1 MGNMSIYTRTGDKG
15 ETGLANGDRVRKDT
29 PIISFIGHLDEFNAQ
44 IGLIISQLKDYNHVD
59 FSTEKDFLQKIQN
72 NLFVIGANVVH
83 AKLPFDDLN
92 EVKLLENY
100 IDELEKSLP
109 KLTNFILPGG
119 SKASS
124 LVHLAR
130 TNNRKIETLIFS
142 LNRPDIEIF
151 LPYFNRLS
159 DSLFVMARSINFKLN
174 IDEPI
179 WKSS

>member
-1 MGNMSIYTRTGDKG
+1 MSIYTRTGDKG

-44 IGLIISQLKDYNHVD
+44 IGLIISQLSDYRDAD
-59 FSTEKDFLQKIQN
+59 FSNEKAFLQKIQN

-83 AKLPFDDLN
+83 AKIPFDDIE
-92 EVKLLENY
+92 EVKVLEDF

-142 LNRPDIEIF
+142 LNRPDIEAF

-159 DSLFVMARSINFKLN
+159 DSLFVLARSINFKLN

-179 WKSS
+179 WKS

>member
-29 PIISFIGHLDEFNAQ
+29 PVISFIGSLDEFNAQ
-44 IGLIISQLKDYNHVD
+44 IGLIISQLTDYRDVD
-59 FSTEKDFLQKIQN
+59 FLTEKAFLQKIQN

-83 AKLPFDDLN
+83 AKIPFDVLN
-92 EVKLLENY
+92 EVKILENY
-100 IDELEKSLP
+100 IDNLEVSLP

-130 TNNRKIETLIFS
+130 TNNRKIETLVFS
-142 LNRPDIEIF
+142 LNRTDIEDF

-159 DSLFVMARSINFKLN
+159 DSLFVLARSINFKLN

-179 WKSS
+179 WKS

>member
-59 FSTEKDFLQKIQN
+59 FSTEEDFLQKIQN

-179 WKSS
+179 WKS